1 MQRYFTDL
9 IKNKQAILKES
20 DHHHIKNVMRFR
32 VGDEVSVCD
41 MNGHCFNGTFQSIKE
56 EIVVSL
62 SNELPSTELPC
73 TVSIAQALIRRER
86 FEYMIQKA
94 TELGMHH
101 LIPINTKY
109 SIVDV
114 EEKKAA
120 KKMERWQKIMLEA
133 SEQSRRNMV
142 PVVDEIQHLKE
153 LDLTSYDAV
162 FVAYEQKRQNKS
174 LKTIL
179 ENQPFKNI
187 LLIVGPEGGF
197 HPNEIKE
204 LSTQKNVH
212 LIGLGKRILRSE
224 TASSYFLS
232 VLSFVYELGEES

>member
-1 MQRYFTDL
+1 MQRYFTD
-9 IKNKQAILKES
+9 KFENKQAILKES

-41 MNGHCFNGTFQSIKE
+41 MSGHCYEGTFQSIDQ

-62 SNELPSTELPC
+62 RSELPNVELPC

-86 FEYMIQKA
+86 FEYMLQKA
-94 TELGMHH
+94 TELGVHH

-114 EEKKAA
+114 DQKKAS
-120 KKMERWQKIMLEA
+120 KKLERWQKIVQEA
-133 SEQSRRNMV
+133 SEQSRRNIV
-142 PVVDEIQHLKE
+142 PTVHQIEDLST
-153 LDLTSYDAV
+153 LDVTKYDAV
-162 FVAYEQKRQNKS
+162 FIAYEQEQLSKS
-174 LKTIL
+174 FKTVI
-179 ENQPFKNI
+179 EEQFFQNI

-197 HPNEIKE
+197 HPKEIERLLK
-204 LSTQKNVH
+204 QKNVY

-232 VLSFVYELGEES
+232 VLSFVYELGELS